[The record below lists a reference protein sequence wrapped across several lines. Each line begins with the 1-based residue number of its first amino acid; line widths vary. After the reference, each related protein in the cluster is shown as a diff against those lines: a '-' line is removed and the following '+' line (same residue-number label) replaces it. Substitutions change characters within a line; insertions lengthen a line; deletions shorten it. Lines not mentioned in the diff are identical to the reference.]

1 MTTSEVLAPIRYV
14 IDANGEKTDVVIPVA
29 TWQRMLVSWREVVDL
44 EEDKEDSAIL
54 SGWLKRRNAGQA
66 ETISLEDLEREM
78 VIDGLLPG
86 SSPVASVI

>member
-29 TWQRMLVSWREVVDL
+29 TWQRMLMSWREVVDL

>member
-54 SGWLKRRNAGQA
+54 SDWLKRRNAGQA

-86 SSPVASVI
+86 

>member
-1 MTTSEVLAPIRYV
+1 
-14 IDANGEKTDVVIPVA
+14 
-29 TWQRMLVSWREVVDL
+29 L

-54 SGWLKRRNAGQA
+54 SDWLKRRNAGQA

-86 SSPVASVI
+86 